1 VLVEDKRGMLSGWK
15 AEEVDAVKAMAAY
28 IDLNPVRA
36 GLVREAGEYAW
47 SGYGEACRGKRRAQ
61 RGLCRVLGIGVD
73 AWAGQQVAGRYLGL
87 LVGVDWETGRR
98 RSGDRRDEL
107 DRINKID
114 RIGDEGGVDDMDRIN
129 KIDRIRDEDGVSELD
144 TINKIDRIEDRSG
157 VGVMDRIGDG
167 KNAFGGA
174 GEREGHDRMDED
186 DRIADGV
193 TGRSLKELVRGRVG
207 EFSEGLVM
215 GSQAFVD
222 EVFQANRS
230 FFGAKRKE
238 GARRLASTAIPF
250 FVARRSGKSE
260 SIGGKAGAEAGDPG

>member
-1 VLVEDKRGMLSGWK
+1 
-15 AEEVDAVKAMAAY
+15 VDAVKAMAAY

-98 RSGDRRDEL
+98 RSGDRMNGMDKMADEDGREEL
-107 DRINKID
+107 DRINKI
-114 RIGDEGGVDDMDRIN
+114 
-129 KIDRIRDEDGVSELD
+129 
-144 TINKIDRIEDRSG
+144 
-157 VGVMDRIGDG
+157 DRIGDG

-186 DRIADGV
+186 DRITDGV
-193 TGRSLKELVRGRVG
+193 TGHSLEELVRVRVR

-222 EVFQANRS
+222 EVFQANRR
-230 FFGAKRKE
+230 FFGEKRKE
-238 GARRLASTAIPF
+238 GARRLLFSLVPF
-250 FVARRSGKSE
+250 FVAKRTGRSDS
-260 SIGGKAGAEAGDPG
+260 SSS